1 MTLQPP
7 TTFCVLQ
14 EKYLIYGLGDEGYG
28 CVFLKEDFRIF
39 EASSGQEKYKRS
51 VAKTVMIPNFS
62 QDGFV
67 WKVGGYTALT
77 GGYTKKSQGRKKTAC
92 FITSLKEQK
101 PNSGAYKVTK
111 QLCKQAN
118 ILGEISENTYL
129 MYSFSDHSF
138 ATW

>member
-51 VAKTVMIPNFS
+51 VAKTVMIPNFG

-111 QLCKQAN
+111 
-118 ILGEISENTYL
+118 
-129 MYSFSDHSF
+129 
-138 ATW
+138 